1 MDASTLRL
9 CASFFA
15 GVAAGA
21 GFVICHHARASYF
34 RRSTRGNTLP
44 CEHPSSRLS
53 SNRSSATAVVD
64 DEIVAEQFT
73 RNVQFFGVESQ
84 KKVAEAFVVVIGLG
98 GVGSHCAH
106 MLLRS
111 GVSRLRLVDFDQV
124 SVSSLNRHALA
135 TRSDVGTSKAECL
148 KSHFKRIYPEARI
161 DAKVM
166 LYDQSR
172 EEELLGDSPDFVVD
186 CIDNVETKVDLLA
199 ACVRRKIKVLAC
211 GGAGAKCDPTR
222 IRFVDIAE
230 SVVDPLA
237 RAVRHRLKRQHGIEA
252 GIWVLLSTEKP
263 RCDLVG
269 HSSNLFSIA
278 SIC

>member
-1 MDASTLRL
+1 MA
-9 CASFFA
+9 FQ
-15 GVAAGA
+15 
-21 GFVICHHARASYF
+21 HAKTSYF
-34 RRSTRGNTLP
+34 RKGTRDDTLP

-53 SNRSSATAVVD
+53 TNKSSATAVVD